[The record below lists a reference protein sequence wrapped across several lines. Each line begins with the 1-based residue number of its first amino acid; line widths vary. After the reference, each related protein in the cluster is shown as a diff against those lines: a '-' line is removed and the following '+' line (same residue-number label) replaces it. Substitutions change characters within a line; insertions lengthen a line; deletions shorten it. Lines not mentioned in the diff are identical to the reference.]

1 MRYVS
6 LAALLCV
13 TAAATASAQDPA
25 ETLAKRTAEVR
36 AVEGKIQN
44 LRVAVESKITKD
56 APYSGDATTESVQVL
71 ADGNRIVT
79 KNTTRIYRDSEGR
92 VRREQLNAAGTE
104 VVSIN
109 ITDPVSGTSYVLN
122 PATHVAFRNGLFVT
136 TSDAAMTL
144 NATAAGPGT
153 TTFVATRSPEAGV
166 VVARTDGGAATEA
179 DLKKKLDE
187 VKVSVAAG
195 DGAVGV
201 GTAVYARVPV
211 DPKSTQREDLGQQ
224 AIEGVNASGTRTS
237 TEIAA
242 GAIGNEQP
250 IKIVSEQWYSPDL
263 QVLVLTK
270 HADPRVGET
279 TYRLTNIVRAEP
291 AHSLFELPPDY
302 TLKESMIRKEPQ

>member
-1 MRYVS
+1 
-6 LAALLCV
+6 
-13 TAAATASAQDPA
+13 
-25 ETLAKRTAEVR
+25 
-36 AVEGKIQN
+36 
-44 LRVAVESKITKD
+44 
-56 APYSGDATTESVQVL
+56 
-71 ADGNRIVT
+71 
-79 KNTTRIYRDSEGR
+79 
-92 VRREQLNAAGTE
+92 
-104 VVSIN
+104 
-109 ITDPVSGTSYVLN
+109 
-122 PATHVAFRNGLFVT
+122 
-136 TSDAAMTL
+136 
-144 NATAAGPGT
+144 
-153 TTFVATRSPEAGV
+153 
-166 VVARTDGGAATEA
+166 
-179 DLKKKLDE
+179 
-187 VKVSVAAG
+187 
-195 DGAVGV
+195 VGV

-291 AHSLFELPPDY
+291 AHSFFELPPDY